1 MITYEYFLNKLNLPT
16 MEEFDEIINNIP
28 SFDELND
35 SFEYDP
41 EYDNLPE
48 QLINHGV
55 LNDFNYTYVEDCD
68 YDNKKIEIGDIAN
81 LAELNEINDLF
92 KSYGWTMINYDNDLE
107 YFLKQESEK
116 NSEYEKQILLNKLD
130 EIATIEQLK
139 MFLENVKQTKCT
151 E

>member
-48 QLINHGV
+48 QLINYGV